1 MALSPLGDFFER
13 SFDEDWFPRVKYSP
27 SESSPCAFGPIDSRG
42 TVRWRPVKRD
52 SIVAIEPITEI
63 AREDVAAG
71 ANDFLASFFSASLE
85 CRFGYEYLVLDCGAW
100 NDEEFQRKQ
109 AEIDKHIEKQA
120 ALAVGKSLPLG
131 RSVSGSGCY
140 IGLNLE
146 SGEVWAEQPGRAP
159 IEKLAD
165 SYSDFLAGLKCV
177 HATDESILATY
188 E

>member
-1 MALSPLGDFFER
+1 MALSPLGEFFER
-13 SFDEDWFPRVKYSP
+13 AFDEDWFPRVKYCP

-52 SIVAIEPITEI
+52 PVVAIEPIVEI
-63 AREDVAAG
+63 ARDNVVED
-71 ANDFLASFFSASLE
+71 ANDFLASFYSASLE

-100 NDEEFQRKQ
+100 NDEEFARKQ
-109 AEIDKHIEKQA
+109 AAIDKHIENQA
-120 ALAVGKSLPLG
+120 DLAVCRSVPLG

-146 SGEVWAEQPGRAP
+146 SGEVWTEQPGRKP
-159 IEKLAD
+159 IEKLAA
-165 SYSDFLAGLKCV
+165 SYADFLAGLKCV
-177 HATDESILATY
+177 HAANESVLTTY